1 MLKRTITNG
10 RGQGARAQAGWSGL
24 AGVTG
29 VAEPTN
35 GASWRTEYE
44 VCAIAVLR
52 PPMARAERSAGPPEL
67 GLPSQILTRLQ
78 AESKAGTKKE
88 E

>member
-1 MLKRTITNG
+1 MTTIYTCMCALG
-10 RGQGARAQAGWSGL
+10 KHGHTIKEHDRG
-24 AGVTG
+24 AGVNG
-29 VAEPTN
+29 PAKAEE
-35 GASWRTEYE
+35 R
-44 VCAIAVLR
+44 
-52 PPMARAERSAGPPEL
+52 RSAGPPEL